1 MEYIEVEQKFVLP
14 DAAALREALE
24 QRGAK
29 PGATDRQVDT
39 YYNAPHRDFLAPGT
53 VSEWLRI
60 RRQDTGAPS
69 INFKRWHPIDAAVKT
84 HADEYETAVTDPE
97 AIRLLLAALDFTE
110 IAVVDK
116 TREEWHL
123 TGQTPTIVAIDTI
136 AGLGTFVEFEFTG
149 DAADAADASAQLT
162 MLIGSLGVVLGDRVN
177 RGYPHM
183 ILGRER

>member
-1 MEYIEVEQKFVLP
+1 VQYIEVEQKFALP
-14 DAAALREALE
+14 DPAPLREVLE

-29 PGATDRQVDT
+29 PGAIDRQVDT
-39 YYNAPHRDFLAPGT
+39 YYNAPHRDFLAPDT

-60 RRQDTGAPS
+60 RRQDTGTPS
-69 INFKRWHPIDAAVKT
+69 VNFKRWHPLDAAVKT

-97 AIRLLLAALDFTE
+97 AIRLLLAALDFTQ

-123 TGQTPTIVAIDTI
+123 TGPTPTVVAIDTI
-136 AGLGTFVEFEFTG
+136 AGLGTFVEFEFAG
-149 DAADAADASAQLT
+149 DAADAADASARLT
-162 MLIGSLGVVLGDRVN
+162 TLIASLGIALGDRIN
-177 RGYPHM
+177 QGYPHM